1 MREYITLF
9 MNMKF
14 NLKKYITK
22 LANKV
27 KVIYFSDLSKNSK
40 INFIKQVSN
49 DDRKYV
55 DLTDPALRVIANEEP
70 VLFFQRFAPP
80 VLIDNIQYAPDLVPV
95 IKDYVLH
102 NGKPGDVWLIA
113 PKEYAEKL
121 SAIFAELG
129 DKFACLELC
138 GLSSAEIDGRENT
151 PFVPEMGALVGRMQ
165 NAVPH
170 DVVEIYERIW
180 RGDKPAMYN
189 EGADWQSYYAR
200 LVQDILQRDIRNF
213 VQLNDEMKFY
223 RFLCAAASQT
233 AKLLNY
239 AVMAK
244 ETGIS
249 IPTAKQW
256 LGILE
261 KMGLVY
267 LLQPAAFDGVKYV
280 VKTPK
285 LYFTDTGLAA
295 YLLRW
300 NTAEALEMGA
310 MSAEFFETWVIG
322 EVYKSYAGA
331 GEKAPLYY
339 YRNFN
344 GKEIELLI
352 LQNGVLYPCVIAKS
366 AQPQKMYKRF
376 NIVNPAFAACADVQ
390 IAGGSVICLAPEFG
404 TDAKNILYIP
414 AWMI

>member
-1 MREYITLF
+1 MYEYKNIKR
-9 MNMKF
+9 NYNCKF
-14 NLKKYITK
+14 YNEFLIILCTGI
-22 LANKV
+22 NKIG
-27 KVIYFSDLSKNSK
+27 KTT
-40 INFIKQVSN
+40 FIKQLAN
-49 DDRKYV
+49 ANRKYV
-55 DLTDPALRVIANEEP
+55 DLSEP
-70 VLFFQRFAPP
+70 VMRGMASSETVLFLQRYAPP

-102 NGKPGDVWLIA
+102 NGKPGDFWLIA
-113 PKEYAEKL
+113 PKEYADKL

-138 GLSSAEIDGRENT
+138 GLSSAEIDGREST
-151 PFVPEMGALVGRMQ
+151 PFLPEMGALAGRMQ
-165 NAVPH
+165 NTVPH

-189 EGADWQSYYAR
+189 EGVDWQSYYAR

-261 KMGLVY
+261 KMGIVY
-267 LLQPAAFDGVKYV
+267 LLQPAAFSGVKYV

-300 NTAEALEMGA
+300 NTADALELGA

-322 EVYKSYAGA
+322 EVYKSFANSA
-331 GEKAPLYY
+331 QKAPLYY

-344 GKEIELLI
+344 GKEVELLI
-352 LQNGVLYPCVIAKS
+352 LHNGVLYPCVISKS
-366 AQPQKMYKRF
+366 AQVQKMYKRF
-376 NIVNPAFAACADVQ
+376 NIIEAAFGGCTEVKTAT
-390 IAGGSVICLAPEFG
+390 GSVICLVPEFG
-404 TDAKNILYIP
+404 MDKNNIMYIP

>member
-1 MREYITLF
+1 MKRCIENTFRELNNEKLLLLLEDQRQSGKTTF
-9 MNMKF
+9 
-14 NLKKYITK
+14 LKK
-22 LANKV
+22 LA
-27 KVIYFSDLSKNSK
+27 SP
-40 INFIKQVSN
+40 
-49 DDRKYV
+49 DRKYA
-55 DLTDPALRVIANEEP
+55 DLAEPALRSVANEEP
-70 VLFFQRFAPP
+70 VLFLQRYAPP
-80 VLIDNIQYAPDLVPV
+80 MLIDNIQYAPELVPL
-95 IKDYVLH
+95 IKDYALKH
-102 NGKPGDVWLIA
+102 GKPGDFWLIA
-113 PKEYAEKL
+113 PKEDAETVT
-121 SAIFAELG
+121 AIMQELG

-138 GLSSAEIDGRENT
+138 GLSSAELDGRENT
-151 PFVPEMGALVGRMQ
+151 PFIPDMQLLASRMQ
-165 NAVPH
+165 NPVPH
-170 DVVEIYERIW
+170 SVVEIYERIW
-180 RGDKPAMYN
+180 RGSKPAMYN
-189 EGADWQSYYAR
+189 EGADWQAFYAK
-200 LVQDILQRDIRNF
+200 LVQDILQRDIRKF

-261 KMGLVY
+261 KMGIVY
-267 LLQPAAFDGVKYV
+267 LLQPAAFSGVKYV

-300 NTAEALEMGA
+300 NTADALELGA

-322 EVYKSYAGA
+322 EVYKSFANSA
-331 GEKAPLYY
+331 QKAPLYY

-344 GKEIELLI
+344 GKEVELLI
-352 LQNGVLYPCVIAKS
+352 LHNGVLYPCVISKS
-366 AQPQKMYKRF
+366 AQVQKMYKRF
-376 NIVNPAFAACADVQ
+376 NIIEAAFGGCTEVKTAT
-390 IAGGSVICLAPEFG
+390 GSVICLVPEFG
-404 TDAKNILYIP
+404 MDKNNIMYIP

>member
-1 MREYITLF
+1 MIKRNISNAILQLNNRVTIFLLIGSALTS
-9 MNMKF
+9 KTAL
-14 NLKKYITK
+14 LKQ
-22 LANKV
+22 
-27 KVIYFSDLSKNSK
+27 LSSK
-40 INFIKQVSN
+40 
-49 DDRKYV
+49 DRNYL
-55 DLTDPALRVIANEEP
+55 DLTEPALRSMANEEP
-70 VLFFQRFAPP
+70 VLFLQRYSPP
-80 VLIDNIQYAPDLVPV
+80 VLIDNIQYAPELVPV

-102 NGKPGDVWLIA
+102 SGKPGDFWLIA
-113 PKEYAEKL
+113 PKEYSEEL
-121 SAIFAELG
+121 CSIFAEFG
-129 DKFACLELC
+129 DKFASFELC
-138 GLSSAEIDGRENT
+138 GLSSAELDGRESA
-151 PFVPEMGALVGRMQ
+151 PFIPDMQLLAGRMQ
-165 NAVPH
+165 NPVPH
-170 DVVEIYERIW
+170 SVVEIYERIW

-189 EGADWQSYYAR
+189 EGADWQVFYAK
-200 LVQDILQRDIRNF
+200 LVQDILQRDIRKF
-213 VQLNDEMKFY
+213 IQLNDEMKFY

-261 KMGLVY
+261 KMGIVY
-267 LLQPAAFDGVKYV
+267 LLQPAAFNGVKYV

-300 NTAEALEMGA
+300 NTADALELGA

-322 EVYKSYAGA
+322 EVYKSFANSA
-331 GEKAPLYY
+331 QKAPLYY

-344 GKEIELLI
+344 GKEVELLI
-352 LQNGVLYPCVIAKS
+352 LHNGVLYPCVISKS
-366 AQPQKMYKRF
+366 AQVQKMYKRF
-376 NIVNPAFAACADVQ
+376 NIIEAAFGSCTEVKTAT
-390 IAGGSVICLAPEFG
+390 GSVICLVPEFG
-404 TDAKNILYIP
+404 MDKNNIMYIP

>member
-1 MREYITLF
+1 MFKRDLEKPILKLNNKSVVLALF
-9 MNMKF
+9 CLAHFGKTTF
-14 NLKKYITK
+14 LKQ
-22 LANKV
+22 LADTN
-27 KVIYFSDLSKNSK
+27 
-40 INFIKQVSN
+40 
-49 DDRKYV
+49 RKYV
-55 DLTDPALRVIANEEP
+55 DLTEPTMRVMAKEEP
-70 VLFFQRFAPP
+70 VLFLQRYFPP
-80 VLIDNIQYAPDLVPV
+80 VLIDNLQYAPELVPV

-102 NGKPGDVWLIA
+102 NGKPGDFWLIA
-113 PKEYAEKL
+113 PKEYSEEL
-121 SAIFAELG
+121 SSIFAELG
-129 DKFACLELC
+129 DKFASFELC
-138 GLSSAEIDGRENT
+138 GLSSAEIDGRKST
-151 PFVPEMGALVGRMQ
+151 PFVPEMGALAERMQ
-165 NAVPH
+165 NAVAH
-170 DVVEIYERIW
+170 SVVEIYERIW
-180 RGDKPAMYN
+180 CGDKPALYN
-189 EGADWQSYYAR
+189 EGTDWQSYYAK

-261 KMGLVY
+261 KMGIVY
-267 LLQPAAFDGVKYV
+267 LLQPAAFEGVKYV

-285 LYFTDTGLAA
+285 MYFTDTGLAA

-300 NTAEALEMGA
+300 NTADALEMGT
-310 MSAEFFETWVIG
+310 MSAEFFETWVIN
-322 EVYKSYAGA
+322 EVYKSYAA
-331 GEKAPLYY
+331 SGEKAPLYY

-344 GKEIELLI
+344 GKEMELLI
-352 LQNGVLYPCVIAKS
+352 LHNGVLYPCVIAKS

-376 NIVNPAFAACADVQ
+376 NIVNPAFAACVDVSVG
-390 IAGGSVICLAPEFG
+390 GGSVICLVPEFG
-404 TDAKNILYIP
+404 IDKNNIMYIP

>member
-1 MREYITLF
+1 MY
-9 MNMKF
+9 
-14 NLKKYITK
+14 
-22 LANKV
+22 
-27 KVIYFSDLSKNSK
+27 
-40 INFIKQVSN
+40 IKQFNFEQILKRNKNAEIFVLVGTSQSGKTTFLKQLASA
-49 DDRKYV
+49 DRKYA
-55 DLTDPALRVIANEEP
+55 DLAEPAMRSVANEEP
-70 VLFFQRFAPP
+70 VLFLQRYAPP
-80 VLIDNIQYAPDLVPV
+80 VLIDNIQYAPELVPV
-95 IKDYVLH
+95 IKDYVQRH
-102 NGKPGDVWLIA
+102 GKPGDFWLIA
-113 PKEYAEKL
+113 PKEDAETIT
-121 SAIFAELG
+121 AIMQELG

-138 GLSSAEIDGRENT
+138 GLSSAELDGREST
-151 PFVPEMGALVGRMQ
+151 PFIPDMQLLASRMQ
-165 NAVPH
+165 NLVPH
-170 DVVEIYERIW
+170 SVVEIYERIW
-180 RGDKPAMYN
+180 RGSKPAMYN
-189 EGADWQSYYAR
+189 KGADWQAYYAK
-200 LVQDILQRDIRNF
+200 LVQDILQRDIRKF

-261 KMGLVY
+261 RMGIVY
-267 LLQPAAFDGVKYV
+267 LLQPAAFNGVKYV

-285 LYFTDTGLAA
+285 LYFTDTGMAA

-300 NTAEALEMGA
+300 NSSDALELGA

-322 EVYKSYAGA
+322 EVYKSYAAA
-331 GEKAPLYY
+331 GQKAPLYY

-352 LQNGVLYPCVIAKS
+352 LHNGVLYPVVITKS

-376 NIVNPAFAACADVQ
+376 NIVNPAFAACADAKVG
-390 IAGGSVICLAPEFG
+390 GGSVICLAPEFG
-404 TDAKNILYIP
+404 TDAKSILYIP

>member
-1 MREYITLF
+1 MRS
-9 MNMKF
+9 
-14 NLKKYITK
+14 
-22 LANKV
+22 V
-27 KVIYFSDLSKNSK
+27 
-40 INFIKQVSN
+40 
-49 DDRKYV
+49 
-55 DLTDPALRVIANEEP
+55 ANEEP
-70 VLFFQRFAPP
+70 VLFLQRYVPP
-80 VLIDNIQYAPDLVPV
+80 VLIDNIQYAPELVPV
-95 IKDYVLH
+95 IKDYVLKH
-102 NGKPGDVWLIA
+102 GKPGDFWLIA
-113 PKEYAEKL
+113 PKEYSEAL
-121 SAIFAELG
+121 SSIFAELG
-129 DKFACLELC
+129 DKFACMELC
-138 GLSSAEIDGRENT
+138 GLSSAELDGREST
-151 PFVPEMGALVGRMQ
+151 PFVSEMGALAGRMQ

-170 DVVEIYERIW
+170 SVVEIYERIW
-180 RGDKPAMYN
+180 RGDKPALYN
-189 EGADWQSYYAR
+189 EGTDWQAYYAK
-200 LVQDILQRDIRNF
+200 LVQDILQRDIRKF

-261 KMGLVY
+261 RMGIVY
-267 LLQPAAFDGVKYV
+267 LLQPAAFNGVKYV

-300 NTAEALEMGA
+300 NTADALEFGA

-322 EVYKSYAGA
+322 EVYKSFANSGQ
-331 GEKAPLYY
+331 KAPLYY

-344 GKEIELLI
+344 GKEVELLI
-352 LQNGVLYPCVIAKS
+352 LHNGVLYPCVISKS
-366 AQPQKMYKRF
+366 AQVQKMYKRF
-376 NIVNPAFAACADVQ
+376 NIIEAAFGGCTEVKTAT
-390 IAGGSVICLAPEFG
+390 GSVICLVPEFG
-404 TDAKNILYIP
+404 IDKNNIMYIP

>member
-1 MREYITLF
+1 MYIKRNMDSIIKKNNSFCLIVLLASTWQAGKTRILNTL
-9 MNMKF
+9 
-14 NLKKYITK
+14 L
-22 LANKV
+22 
-27 KVIYFSDLSKNSK
+27 
-40 INFIKQVSN
+40 SN
-49 DDRKYV
+49 DNRYL
-55 DLTDPALRVIANEEP
+55 DLTDPALRVMANEEP
-70 VLFFQRFAPP
+70 VLFLQRFAPP
-80 VLIDNIQYAPDLVPV
+80 VLIDNIQYAPELVPV
-95 IKDYVLH
+95 IKDYVLRS
-102 NGKPGDVWLIA
+102 GKPGDFWLIA
-113 PKEYAEKL
+113 PKEYSEEL
-121 SAIFAELG
+121 STIFAELG

-138 GLSSAEIDGRENT
+138 GLSSAEIDGREST
-151 PFVPEMGALVGRMQ
+151 PFVPEMGALAGRMR

-170 DVVEIYERIW
+170 DVLELYARIW

-189 EGADWQSYYAR
+189 EGAEWQAYYAK

-239 AVMAK
+239 AAMAK

-267 LLQPAAFDGVKYV
+267 LLQPAAFEGVKYV

-285 LYFTDTGLAA
+285 LYFTDTGMAA

-300 NTAEALEMGA
+300 NSSDALELGA

-322 EVYKSYAGA
+322 EVYKSYAAA
-331 GEKAPLYY
+331 GQKAPLYY

-344 GKEIELLI
+344 GKEVELLI
-352 LQNGVLYPCVIAKS
+352 LHNGVLYPCVISKS
-366 AQPQKMYKRF
+366 AQVQKMYKRF
-376 NIVNPAFAACADVQ
+376 NIIEAAFGGCTEVKK
-390 IAGGSVICLAPEFG
+390 AGGSVICLVPEFG
-404 TDAKNILYIP
+404 IDKNNIMYIP

>member
-1 MREYITLF
+1 MYKRNLK
-9 MNMKF
+9 NQVLKF
-14 NLKKYITK
+14 NILKFILILTDSIKEGKTTFLK
-22 LANKV
+22 QLADAN
-27 KVIYFSDLSKNSK
+27 
-40 INFIKQVSN
+40 
-49 DDRKYV
+49 RKYA
-55 DLTDPALRVIANEEP
+55 DLAEPALRNMAKEEP
-70 VLFFQRFAPP
+70 VLFLQRYAPP
-80 VLIDNIQYAPDLVPV
+80 VLIDNIQYAPELVPV

-102 NGKPGDVWLIA
+102 NGKPGDFWLIA
-113 PKEYAEKL
+113 PKEYSEAL
-121 SAIFAELG
+121 SSIFAELG

-138 GLSSAEIDGRENT
+138 GLSSAELDGREST
-151 PFVPEMGALVGRMQ
+151 LFVPEMGALAGRMQ

-170 DVVEIYERIW
+170 SVVEIYERIW
-180 RGDKPAMYN
+180 RGDKPALYN
-189 EGADWQSYYAR
+189 EGTDWQAYYAK

-244 ETGIS
+244 ETDIS

-261 KMGLVY
+261 KMGIVY
-267 LLQPAAFDGVKYV
+267 LLQPAVFEGVKYV

-285 LYFTDTGLAA
+285 MYFTDTGLAA

-300 NTAEALEMGA
+300 NTSDALEMGA
-310 MSAEFFETWVIG
+310 MSAEFLETWVIN
-322 EVYKSYAGA
+322 EVYKSYAA
-331 GEKAPLYY
+331 SGEKAPLYY

-352 LQNGVLYPCVIAKS
+352 LHNGVLYPCVIAKS

-376 NIVNPAFAACADVQ
+376 NIVNPAFAACADVS
-390 IAGGSVICLAPEFG
+390 IGGGSVICLVPEFG
-404 TDAKNILYIP
+404 IDKNNIMYIP

>member
-1 MREYITLF
+1 MKRCIENTFRELNNEKLLLLLEDQRQSGKTTL
-9 MNMKF
+9 
-14 NLKKYITK
+14 LKQ
-22 LANKV
+22 LALPN
-27 KVIYFSDLSKNSK
+27 
-40 INFIKQVSN
+40 
-49 DDRKYV
+49 RKYA
-55 DLTDPALRVIANEEP
+55 DLAEPALRSMANEEP
-70 VLFFQRFAPP
+70 VLFLQRYASP
-80 VLIDNIQYAPDLVPV
+80 VLIDNIQYAPELVPL
-95 IKDYVLH
+95 IKDYALKH
-102 NGKPGDVWLIA
+102 GKPGDFWLIA
-113 PKEYAEKL
+113 PKEDAETIT
-121 SAIFAELG
+121 AIMQELG

-138 GLSSAEIDGRENT
+138 GLSSAELDGREST
-151 PFVPEMGALVGRMQ
+151 PFIPDMQLLAGRMQ
-165 NAVPH
+165 NPVPH
-170 DVVEIYERIW
+170 SVVEIYERIW
-180 RGDKPAMYN
+180 RGSKPAMYN
-189 EGADWQSYYAR
+189 ECADWQAYYAK
-200 LVQDILQRDIRNF
+200 LVQDILQRDIRKF

-244 ETGIS
+244 ETGIT

-256 LGILE
+256 LSILE
-261 KMGLVY
+261 RMGIVY
-267 LLQPAAFDGVKYV
+267 LLQPAAFSGVKYV

-300 NTAEALEMGA
+300 NTADALELGA

-322 EVYKSYAGA
+322 EVYKSFANSGQ
-331 GEKAPLYY
+331 KAPLYY

-344 GKEIELLI
+344 GKEVELLI
-352 LQNGVLYPCVIAKS
+352 LYNGVLYPCVISKS

-376 NIVNPAFAACADVQ
+376 NIVNPAFAACADVS
-390 IAGGSVICLAPEFG
+390 IGGGSVICLAPEFG

>member
-1 MREYITLF
+1 MQKQI
-9 MNMKF
+9 F
-14 NLKKYITK
+14 NNKTFKLNKIANVIIFTGSIHSGKTTFLKQ
-22 LANKV
+22 LADVN
-27 KVIYFSDLSKNSK
+27 
-40 INFIKQVSN
+40 
-49 DDRKYV
+49 RKYA
-55 DLTDPALRVIANEEP
+55 DLAEPALRSMANEEP
-70 VLFFQRFAPP
+70 VLFLQRYAPP
-80 VLIDNIQYAPDLVPV
+80 VLIDNIQYAPELVTV

-102 NGKPGDVWLIA
+102 NGKPGDFWLIA
-113 PKEYAEKL
+113 PKEYSEAL
-121 SAIFAELG
+121 SSIFAELG
-129 DKFACLELC
+129 DKFACMELC
-138 GLSSAEIDGRENT
+138 GLSSAELDGREST
-151 PFVPEMGALVGRMQ
+151 PFVSEMGALAGRMQ

-170 DVVEIYERIW
+170 SVVEIYERIW
-180 RGDKPAMYN
+180 RGDKPALYN
-189 EGADWQSYYAR
+189 EGTEWQAYYAK

-261 KMGLVY
+261 KIGIVY
-267 LLQPAAFDGVKYV
+267 LLQPAAFEGVKYV

-285 LYFTDTGLAA
+285 MYFTDTGLAA

-300 NTAEALEMGA
+300 NTADALEMGA
-310 MSAEFFETWVIG
+310 MSAEFFETWVIN
-322 EVYKSYAGA
+322 EVYKSYAA
-331 GEKAPLYY
+331 SGEKAPLYY

-352 LQNGVLYPCVIAKS
+352 LHNGVLYPCVIAKS

-376 NIVNPAFAACADVQ
+376 NIVNPAFAACADVS
-390 IAGGSVICLAPEFG
+390 IGGGSVICLAPEFG

-414 AWMI
+414 AWTI

>member
-1 MREYITLF
+1 MFTRSLTNQILQ
-9 MNMKF
+9 F
-14 NLKKYITK
+14 NNESEVSFLKGVTQSGKTTFLK
-22 LANKV
+22 SFA
-27 KVIYFSDLSKNSK
+27 SP
-40 INFIKQVSN
+40 
-49 DDRKYV
+49 DRKYA
-55 DLTDPALRVIANEEP
+55 DLAEPAMRSMANEES
-70 VLFFQRFAPP
+70 VLFLQRYAPP
-80 VLIDNIQYAPDLVPV
+80 VLIDNIQYAPELVPV
-95 IKDYVLH
+95 IKDYVLKH
-102 NGKPGDVWLIA
+102 GKPGDFWLIA
-113 PKEYAEKL
+113 PKEDVETIT
-121 SAIFAELG
+121 AIMQELG

-138 GLSSAEIDGRENT
+138 GLSSAELDGREST
-151 PFVPEMGALVGRMQ
+151 PFIPDMQLLAGRMQ
-165 NAVPH
+165 NPVPH
-170 DVVEIYERIW
+170 SVVEIYERIW
-180 RGDKPAMYN
+180 CGDKPAMYN
-189 EGADWQSYYAR
+189 EGADWQAFYAK
-200 LVQDILQRDIRNF
+200 LVQDILQRDIRKF

-249 IPTAKQW
+249 IPTAKRW

-267 LLQPAAFDGVKYV
+267 LLQPAAFNGVKYV

-300 NTAEALEMGA
+300 NTADALELGA
-310 MSAEFFETWVIG
+310 MSAAFFETWVIG
-322 EVYKSYAGA
+322 EVYKSFANS

-344 GKEIELLI
+344 GKEVELLI
-352 LQNGVLYPCVIAKS
+352 WHNGVLYPCVISKS
-366 AQPQKMYKRF
+366 AQVQKMYKRF
-376 NIVNPAFAACADVQ
+376 NIIEAAFGGCTGVKTA
-390 IAGGSVICLAPEFG
+390 IGSVICLVPEFG
-404 TDAKNILYIP
+404 MDKNNIMYIP

>member
-1 MREYITLF
+1 MFTRSLTKQILQLNNEEEVFFFKGVTQSGKTTFL
-9 MNMKF
+9 K
-14 NLKKYITK
+14 NL
-22 LANKV
+22 A
-27 KVIYFSDLSKNSK
+27 SP
-40 INFIKQVSN
+40 
-49 DDRKYV
+49 DRKYA
-55 DLTDPALRVIANEEP
+55 DLAVPALRSMANEEP
-70 VLFFQRFAPP
+70 VLFLQRYAPP
-80 VLIDNIQYAPDLVPV
+80 VLIDNIQYAPELVPV
-95 IKDYVLH
+95 IKDYALKH
-102 NGKPGDVWLIA
+102 GKAGDFWLIA
-113 PKEYAEKL
+113 PKEDAETIT
-121 SAIFAELG
+121 AIMQELG

-138 GLSSAEIDGRENT
+138 GLSSAELDGRESA
-151 PFVPEMGALVGRMQ
+151 PFIPDMQMLAGRMQ
-165 NAVPH
+165 NPVPRS
-170 DVVEIYERIW
+170 VVEIYERIW

-189 EGADWQSYYAR
+189 EGADWQVFYAK
-200 LVQDILQRDIRNF
+200 LVQDILQRDIRKF

-261 KMGLVY
+261 RMGLVY
-267 LLQPAAFDGVKYV
+267 LLQPAAFSGVKYV

-300 NTAEALEMGA
+300 NTADALELGA

-322 EVYKSYAGA
+322 EVYKSFANSA
-331 GEKAPLYY
+331 QKAPLYY

-344 GKEIELLI
+344 GKEVELLI
-352 LQNGVLYPCVIAKS
+352 LHNGVLYPCVISKS
-366 AQPQKMYKRF
+366 AQVQKMYKRF
-376 NIVNPAFAACADVQ
+376 NIIEAAFSGCTEVKTAV
-390 IAGGSVICLAPEFG
+390 GSVICLVPEFG
-404 TDAKNILYIP
+404 IDKNNIMYVP

>member
-1 MREYITLF
+1 MIKRNINNTILQLNNRVTIF
-9 MNMKF
+9 LLVGSALTGKKVL
-14 NLKKYITK
+14 LKQ
-22 LANKV
+22 
-27 KVIYFSDLSKNSK
+27 LSTRG
-40 INFIKQVSN
+40 
-49 DDRKYV
+49 RKYL
-55 DLTDPALRVIANEEP
+55 DLTDPVLRSVANEEP
-70 VLFFQRFAPP
+70 VLFLQRYVPP
-80 VLIDNIQYAPDLVPV
+80 VLIDNIQYAPELVPV
-95 IKDYVLH
+95 IKDYVLKH
-102 NGKPGDVWLIA
+102 GKPGDFWLIA
-113 PKEYAEKL
+113 PKEDAETIT
-121 SAIFAELG
+121 AIMQELG

-138 GLSSAEIDGRENT
+138 GLSSAELDGREST
-151 PFVPEMGALVGRMQ
+151 PFIPDMQLLAGRMQ
-165 NAVPH
+165 NPVPH
-170 DVVEIYERIW
+170 SVVEIYERIW
-180 RGDKPAMYN
+180 RGSKPAMYN
-189 EGADWQSYYAR
+189 EGADWQAFYAK
-200 LVQDILQRDIRNF
+200 LVQDILQRDIRKF

-261 KMGLVY
+261 RMGIVY
-267 LLQPAAFDGVKYV
+267 LLQPAAFNGVKYV

-300 NTAEALEMGA
+300 NTADALELGA

-322 EVYKSYAGA
+322 EVYKSFANSA
-331 GEKAPLYY
+331 QKAPLYY

-344 GKEIELLI
+344 GKEVELLI
-352 LQNGVLYPCVIAKS
+352 LHNGVLYPCVISKS
-366 AQPQKMYKRF
+366 AQVQKMYKRF
-376 NIVNPAFAACADVQ
+376 NIIEAAFGGCTEVKTAT
-390 IAGGSVICLAPEFG
+390 GSVICLVPEFG
-404 TDAKNILYIP
+404 IDKNNIMYIP

>member
-1 MREYITLF
+1 MKRCIENTFRELNNEKLLLLLEDQRQSGKTTF
-9 MNMKF
+9 
-14 NLKKYITK
+14 LKK
-22 LANKV
+22 LASPN
-27 KVIYFSDLSKNSK
+27 
-40 INFIKQVSN
+40 
-49 DDRKYV
+49 RKYA
-55 DLTDPALRVIANEEP
+55 DLAEPALRSMANEEP
-70 VLFFQRFAPP
+70 VLFLQRYVPP
-80 VLIDNIQYAPDLVPV
+80 VLIDNIQYAPELVPV
-95 IKDYVLH
+95 IKDYVFH
-102 NGKPGDVWLIA
+102 NGKPGDFWLIA
-113 PKEYAEKL
+113 PKEYSEEL
-121 SAIFAELG
+121 SSIFAELG

-138 GLSSAEIDGRENT
+138 GLSSAELDGREST
-151 PFVPEMGALVGRMQ
+151 PFVPELGALAGRMQ

-170 DVVEIYERIW
+170 SVVEIYERIW

-189 EGADWQSYYAR
+189 EGADWQAFYGK
-200 LVQDILQRDIRNF
+200 LVQDILQRDIRKL

-261 KMGLVY
+261 KMGIVY
-267 LLQPAAFDGVKYV
+267 LLQPSAFSGVKYV

-285 LYFTDTGLAA
+285 LYFADTGLAA

-300 NTAEALEMGA
+300 NTADALELGA

-322 EVYKSYAGA
+322 EVYKSFANSA
-331 GEKAPLYY
+331 QKAPLYY

-344 GKEIELLI
+344 GKEVELLI
-352 LQNGVLYPCVIAKS
+352 LHNGVLYPCVISKS
-366 AQPQKMYKRF
+366 AQVQKMYKRF
-376 NIVNPAFAACADVQ
+376 NIIEAAFGGCTEVKTAA
-390 IAGGSVICLAPEFG
+390 GSVICLVREFG
-404 TDAKNILYIP
+404 MDKNSIMYIP
-414 AWMI
+414 TWMI

>member
-1 MREYITLF
+1 MFTRSLTKQILQLNNEAEVFFFKGVTQSGKTTL
-9 MNMKF
+9 
-14 NLKKYITK
+14 LKQ
-22 LANKV
+22 LA
-27 KVIYFSDLSKNSK
+27 LP
-40 INFIKQVSN
+40 
-49 DDRKYV
+49 DRKYA
-55 DLTDPALRVIANEEP
+55 DLAEPAMRSMANEEP
-70 VLFFQRFAPP
+70 VLFLQRYAPP
-80 VLIDNIQYAPDLVPV
+80 VLIDNIQYASELVPV
-95 IKDYVLH
+95 IKDYALKH
-102 NGKPGDVWLIA
+102 GKPGDFWLIA
-113 PKEYAEKL
+113 PKEDAETVT
-121 SAIFAELG
+121 AIMKELG

-138 GLSSAEIDGRENT
+138 GLSSAELDGRESA
-151 PFVPEMGALVGRMQ
+151 PFIPDMQLLAGRMQ
-165 NAVPH
+165 NPVPH
-170 DVVEIYERIW
+170 SVVEIYERIW

-189 EGADWQSYYAR
+189 EGADWQAFYAK
-200 LVQDILQRDIRNF
+200 LVQDILQRDIRKF

-223 RFLCAAASQT
+223 RFLCVSASQT

-261 KMGLVY
+261 RMGLVY
-267 LLQPAAFDGVKYV
+267 LLQPAAFSGVKYV

-300 NTAEALEMGA
+300 NTADALELGA

-322 EVYKSYAGA
+322 EVYKSFANSGQ
-331 GEKAPLYY
+331 KAPLYY

-344 GKEIELLI
+344 GKEVELLI
-352 LQNGVLYPCVIAKS
+352 LHNGVLYPCVISKS
-366 AQPQKMYKRF
+366 AQVQKMYKRF
-376 NIVNPAFAACADVQ
+376 NIIEAAFGSCTEVKTAA
-390 IAGGSVICLAPEFG
+390 GSVICLVPEFG
-404 TDAKNILYIP
+404 MDKNNIMYIP

>member
-1 MREYITLF
+1 MFKRSLTNQILQ
-9 MNMKF
+9 
-14 NLKKYITK
+14 L
-22 LANKV
+22 NKV
-27 KVIYFSDLSKNSK
+27 NAFFFTGPSQSGKTTLLKQLSDAN
-40 INFIKQVSN
+40 
-49 DDRKYV
+49 RKYA
-55 DLTDPALRVIANEEP
+55 DLAEPALRSMANEEP
-70 VLFFQRFAPP
+70 VLFLQRYVPP
-80 VLIDNIQYAPDLVPV
+80 VLIDNIQYAPELVPV
-95 IKDYVLH
+95 IKDYVFH
-102 NGKPGDVWLIA
+102 NGKPGDFWLIA
-113 PKEYAEKL
+113 PKEYSEEL
-121 SAIFAELG
+121 SSIFAELG

-138 GLSSAEIDGRENT
+138 GLSSAELDGREST
-151 PFVPEMGALVGRMQ
+151 PFVPELGALAGRMQ

-170 DVVEIYERIW
+170 SVVEIYERIW

-189 EGADWQSYYAR
+189 EGADWQAFYGK
-200 LVQDILQRDIRNF
+200 LVQDILQRDIRKF

-261 KMGLVY
+261 KMGIVY
-267 LLQPAAFDGVKYV
+267 LLQPSAFSGVKYV

-285 LYFTDTGLAA
+285 LYFADTGLAA

-300 NTAEALEMGA
+300 NTADALELGA

-322 EVYKSYAGA
+322 EVYKSFANSA
-331 GEKAPLYY
+331 QKAPLYY

-344 GKEIELLI
+344 GKEVELLI
-352 LQNGVLYPCVIAKS
+352 LHNGVLYPCVISKS
-366 AQPQKMYKRF
+366 AQVQKMYKRF
-376 NIVNPAFAACADVQ
+376 NIIEAAFGGCTEVKTAA
-390 IAGGSVICLAPEFG
+390 GSVICLVPEFG
-404 TDAKNILYIP
+404 MDKNSIMYIP
-414 AWMI
+414 TWMI

>member
-1 MREYITLF
+1 MYKRNLK
-9 MNMKF
+9 NQVLKF
-14 NLKKYITK
+14 NILKFILILTDSIKEGKTTFLK
-22 LANKV
+22 QLADAN
-27 KVIYFSDLSKNSK
+27 
-40 INFIKQVSN
+40 
-49 DDRKYV
+49 RKYA
-55 DLTDPALRVIANEEP
+55 DLAEPALRSMANEEP
-70 VLFFQRFAPP
+70 VLFLQRYAPP
-80 VLIDNIQYAPDLVPV
+80 VLIDNIQYAPELVTV

-102 NGKPGDVWLIA
+102 NGKPGDFWLIA
-113 PKEYAEKL
+113 PKEYSEAL
-121 SAIFAELG
+121 SSIFAELG
-129 DKFACLELC
+129 DKFACMELC
-138 GLSSAEIDGRENT
+138 GLSSAELDGREST
-151 PFVPEMGALVGRMQ
+151 PFVSEMGALAGRMQ

-170 DVVEIYERIW
+170 SVVEIYERIW
-180 RGDKPAMYN
+180 RGDKPALYN
-189 EGADWQSYYAR
+189 EGTDWQAYYAK

-261 KMGLVY
+261 KMGIVY
-267 LLQPAAFDGVKYV
+267 LLQPAVFEGVKYA

-285 LYFTDTGLAA
+285 MYFTDTGLAA

-300 NTAEALEMGA
+300 NTADALEMGA
-310 MSAEFFETWVIG
+310 MSAEFFETWVIN
-322 EVYKSYAGA
+322 EVYKSYAA
-331 GEKAPLYY
+331 SGEKAPLYY

-352 LQNGVLYPCVIAKS
+352 LHNGVLYPCVIAKS

-376 NIVNPAFAACADVQ
+376 NIVNPAFAACADVS
-390 IAGGSVICLAPEFG
+390 IGGGSVICLAPEFG

>member
-1 MREYITLF
+1 MIRY
-9 MNMKF
+9 F
-14 NLKKYITK
+14 NKIIKNRTNNKKVILLLAQRKSGKTTFLKK
-22 LANKV
+22 LA
-27 KVIYFSDLSKNSK
+27 SP
-40 INFIKQVSN
+40 
-49 DDRKYV
+49 DRKYT
-55 DLTDPALRVIANEEP
+55 DLAEPALRSMANEEP
-70 VLFFQRFAPP
+70 VLFLQRYAPP
-80 VLIDNIQYAPDLVPV
+80 VLIDNIQYAPELVPV
-95 IKDYVLH
+95 IKDYVLKH
-102 NGKPGDVWLIA
+102 GKPGDFWLIA
-113 PKEYAEKL
+113 PKEDAETIT
-121 SAIFAELG
+121 AIMQELG
-129 DKFACLELC
+129 DKFACMELC
-138 GLSSAEIDGRENT
+138 GLSSAELDDREST
-151 PFVPEMGALVGRMQ
+151 PFIPDMQLLASRMQ
-165 NAVPH
+165 NPVPH
-170 DVVEIYERIW
+170 SVVEIYERIW
-180 RGDKPAMYN
+180 RGSKPAMYN
-189 EGADWQSYYAR
+189 EGADWQAFYSK
-200 LVQDILQRDIRNF
+200 LVQDILQRDIRKF

-261 KMGLVY
+261 RMGIVY
-267 LLQPAAFDGVKYV
+267 LLQPAAFNGVKYV

-300 NTAEALEMGA
+300 NTADALELGA

-322 EVYKSYAGA
+322 EVYKSFANSA
-331 GEKAPLYY
+331 QKAPLYY

-344 GKEIELLI
+344 GKEVELLI
-352 LQNGVLYPCVIAKS
+352 WHNGVLYPCVIAKS

-376 NIVNPAFAACADVQ
+376 NIVNPAFAACVDVSVG
-390 IAGGSVICLAPEFG
+390 GGSVICLAPEFG

>member
-1 MREYITLF
+1 MIRKRNI
-9 MNMKF
+9 
-14 NLKKYITK
+14 KKQISK
-22 LANKV
+22 LNKV
-27 KVIYFSDLSKNSK
+27 LILLKGTFQSGKTTLLKNLAAP
-40 INFIKQVSN
+40 N
-49 DDRKYV
+49 RKYA
-55 DLTDPALRVIANEEP
+55 DLAEPAMRSMANEEP
-70 VLFFQRFAPP
+70 VLFLQRYAPP
-80 VLIDNIQYAPDLVPV
+80 VLIDNIQYAPELVPV
-95 IKDYVLH
+95 IKDYAQRH
-102 NGKPGDVWLIA
+102 GKPGDFWLIA
-113 PKEYAEKL
+113 PKEDAETIT
-121 SAIFAELG
+121 AIMQELG

-138 GLSSAEIDGRENT
+138 GLSSAELDGREST
-151 PFVPEMGALVGRMQ
+151 PFIPDMQLLAGRMQ
-165 NAVPH
+165 NLVPH
-170 DVVEIYERIW
+170 SVVEIYERVW
-180 RGDKPAMYN
+180 RGSKPAMYN
-189 EGADWQSYYAR
+189 EGADWQAFYAK
-200 LVQDILQRDIRNF
+200 LVQDILQRNIRKF
-213 VQLNDEMKFY
+213 IQLNDY

-267 LLQPAAFDGVKYV
+267 LLQSVAFNGVKYV

-300 NTAEALEMGA
+300 NTADALELGA

-322 EVYKSYAGA
+322 EVYKSFANSGQ
-331 GEKAPLYY
+331 KAPLYY

-344 GKEIELLI
+344 GKEVELLI
-352 LQNGVLYPCVIAKS
+352 LHNGVLYPCVISKS
-366 AQPQKMYKRF
+366 AQVQKMYKRF
-376 NIVNPAFAACADVQ
+376 NIIEAAFGGCTEVKTAA
-390 IAGGSVICLAPEFG
+390 GSVICLVPEFG
-404 TDAKNILYIP
+404 IDKNNIMYIP

>member
-1 MREYITLF
+1 MFTRSLTKQILQLNNEVKAFFLKGVNQSGKTTFL
-9 MNMKF
+9 K
-14 NLKKYITK
+14 NL
-22 LANKV
+22 A
-27 KVIYFSDLSKNSK
+27 SP
-40 INFIKQVSN
+40 
-49 DDRKYV
+49 DRKYA
-55 DLTDPALRVIANEEP
+55 DLAEPALRSMANEEP
-70 VLFFQRFAPP
+70 VLFLQRYSPP
-80 VLIDNIQYAPDLVPV
+80 VLIDNIQYALELVPV
-95 IKDYVLH
+95 IKDYALKH
-102 NGKPGDVWLIA
+102 GKPGDFLLIA
-113 PKEYAEKL
+113 PKEDAETIT
-121 SAIFAELG
+121 AIMQELG
-129 DKFACLELC
+129 DKFASLELC
-138 GLSSAEIDGRENT
+138 GLSSAELDGRERT
-151 PFVPEMGALVGRMQ
+151 PFIPDMQLLAGRMQ
-165 NAVPH
+165 NPVPH
-170 DVVEIYERIW
+170 SVVEIYERIW
-180 RGDKPAMYN
+180 RGSKPAMYN
-189 EGADWQSYYAR
+189 EGADWQTFYAK
-200 LVQDILQRDIRNF
+200 LVQDILQRDIRKF

-267 LLQPAAFDGVKYV
+267 LLQPAAFSGIKYV

-300 NTAEALEMGA
+300 NTADALELGA

-322 EVYKSYAGA
+322 EVYKSFANSGQ
-331 GEKAPLYY
+331 KAPLYY

-344 GKEIELLI
+344 GKEVELLI
-352 LQNGVLYPCVIAKS
+352 LHNGVLYPCVISKS
-366 AQPQKMYKRF
+366 AQVQKMYKRF
-376 NIVNPAFAACADVQ
+376 NIIEAAFGGCTEVKTAA
-390 IAGGSVICLAPEFG
+390 GSVICLVPEFG
-404 TDAKNILYIP
+404 MDKNSIMYIP

>member
-1 MREYITLF
+1 MKRCIENTFRELNNEKLLLLLEDQRQSGKTTFL
-9 MNMKF
+9 K
-14 NLKKYITK
+14 NL
-22 LANKV
+22 A
-27 KVIYFSDLSKNSK
+27 SP
-40 INFIKQVSN
+40 
-49 DDRKYV
+49 DRKYA
-55 DLTDPALRVIANEEP
+55 DLAELALRSMANEEP
-70 VLFFQRFAPP
+70 VLFLQRYAPP
-80 VLIDNIQYAPDLVPV
+80 VLIDNIQYAPELVPV
-95 IKDYVLH
+95 IKDYALKH
-102 NGKPGDVWLIA
+102 GKPGDFWLIA
-113 PKEYAEKL
+113 PKEDAETIT
-121 SAIFAELG
+121 AIMQELG

-138 GLSSAEIDGRENT
+138 GLSSAELDDREST
-151 PFVPEMGALVGRMQ
+151 PFIPDMQLLASRMQ
-165 NAVPH
+165 NPVPH
-170 DVVEIYERIW
+170 SVVEIYERIW
-180 RGDKPAMYN
+180 RGSKPAMYN
-189 EGADWQSYYAR
+189 EGVDWQAFYAK
-200 LVQDILQRDIRNF
+200 LVQDILQRDIRKF

-261 KMGLVY
+261 RMGLVY
-267 LLQPAAFDGVKYV
+267 LLQPAAFNGVKYV

-300 NTAEALEMGA
+300 NTADALELGA

-322 EVYKSYAGA
+322 EVYKSFANSA
-331 GEKAPLYY
+331 QKAPLYY

-344 GKEIELLI
+344 GKEVELLI
-352 LQNGVLYPCVIAKS
+352 LHNGVLYPCVISKS
-366 AQPQKMYKRF
+366 AQVQKMYKRF
-376 NIVNPAFAACADVQ
+376 NIIEAAFGGCTEVKTA
-390 IAGGSVICLAPEFG
+390 IGSVICLVPEFG
-404 TDAKNILYIP
+404 MDKNNIMYIP

>member
-1 MREYITLF
+1 M
-9 MNMKF
+9 
-14 NLKKYITK
+14 
-22 LANKV
+22 V
-27 KVIYFSDLSKNSK
+27 KRDLSKNFLQL
-40 INFIKQVSN
+40 NIKVEVFAFVGTSQSGKTTLFKQLVSPN
-49 DDRKYV
+49 RKYA
-55 DLTDPALRVIANEEP
+55 DLAEPALRSMANEEP
-70 VLFFQRFAPP
+70 VLFLQRYAPP
-80 VLIDNIQYAPDLVPV
+80 MLIDNIQYAPELVPV
-95 IKDYVLH
+95 IKDYALKH
-102 NGKPGDVWLIA
+102 GKPGDFWLIA
-113 PKEYAEKL
+113 SKEDAE
-121 SAIFAELG
+121 AITAIMQELG

-138 GLSSAEIDGRENT
+138 GLSSAELDGRERA
-151 PFVPEMGALVGRMQ
+151 PFIPDMQLLAGRMQ
-165 NAVPH
+165 NSVPH
-170 DVVEIYERIW
+170 SVVEIYERIW
-180 RGDKPAMYN
+180 RGSKPAMYN
-189 EGADWQSYYAR
+189 EGADWQAFYAK
-200 LVQDILQRDIRNF
+200 LVQDILQRDIRKF

-261 KMGLVY
+261 RMGIVY
-267 LLQPAAFDGVKYV
+267 LLQPAAFNDVKYV

-300 NTAEALEMGA
+300 NTADALELGA

-322 EVYKSYAGA
+322 EVYKSFANSGQ
-331 GEKAPLYY
+331 KAPLYY

-344 GKEIELLI
+344 GKEVELLI
-352 LQNGVLYPCVIAKS
+352 LHNGVLYPCVISKS
-366 AQPQKMYKRF
+366 AQVQKMYKRF
-376 NIVNPAFAACADVQ
+376 NIIEAAFGGCTEVKT
-390 IAGGSVICLAPEFG
+390 AGGSVICLVPEFG
-404 TDAKNILYIP
+404 IDKNNIMYVP

>member
-1 MREYITLF
+1 MFIRSLTKQILQ
-9 MNMKF
+9 F
-14 NLKKYITK
+14 NNEAEVSFLKGVTQSGKTTFLK
-22 LANKV
+22 SFASPN
-27 KVIYFSDLSKNSK
+27 
-40 INFIKQVSN
+40 
-49 DDRKYV
+49 RKYA
-55 DLTDPALRVIANEEP
+55 DLAEPALRSMANEEP
-70 VLFFQRFAPP
+70 VLFLQRYAPP
-80 VLIDNIQYAPDLVPV
+80 VLIDNIQYAPELVPL
-95 IKDYVLH
+95 IKDYALKH
-102 NGKPGDVWLIA
+102 GKPGDFWMIG
-113 PKEYAEKL
+113 PKEDAE
-121 SAIFAELG
+121 AITAIMQELG

-138 GLSSAEIDGRENT
+138 GLSSAELDGRKST
-151 PFVPEMGALVGRMQ
+151 PFIPDMQLLAGRMQ
-165 NAVPH
+165 NPVPH
-170 DVVEIYERIW
+170 SVVEIYERIW

-189 EGADWQSYYAR
+189 DGAEWHVFYAK
-200 LVQDILQRDIRNF
+200 LVQNILQRDIRKF

-267 LLQPAAFDGVKYV
+267 LLQPAAFSGVKYV

-300 NTAEALEMGA
+300 NAADALELGA
-310 MSAEFFETWVIG
+310 MSAEFFETWVVG
-322 EVYKSYAGA
+322 EVYKSFANSGQ
-331 GEKAPLYY
+331 KAQLYY

-344 GKEIELLI
+344 GKEVELLI
-352 LQNGVLYPCVIAKS
+352 LHNGVLYPCVISKS
-366 AQPQKMYKRF
+366 AQVQKMYKRF
-376 NIVNPAFAACADVQ
+376 NIIEAAFGGCTEVKTAY
-390 IAGGSVICLAPEFG
+390 GSVICLVPEFG
-404 TDAKNILYIP
+404 MDKNNIMYIP

>member
-1 MREYITLF
+1 MKRDFNKKFFELNRKIF
-9 MNMKF
+9 MILLTGPSQSGKTTF
-14 NLKKYITK
+14 LKQ
-22 LANKV
+22 LA
-27 KVIYFSDLSKNSK
+27 DAG
-40 INFIKQVSN
+40 
-49 DDRKYV
+49 RKYV
-55 DLTDPALRVIANEEP
+55 DLTDPALRAMANEEP
-70 VLFFQRFAPP
+70 VLFLQRCAPP
-80 VLIDNIQYAPDLVPV
+80 VLIDNVQYAPKLVPV
-95 IKDYVLH
+95 IKDYVLRS
-102 NGKPGDVWLIA
+102 GKPGDFWLIA

-129 DKFACLELC
+129 DRFACLELC
-138 GLSSAEIDGRENT
+138 GISSAEIDRREST
-151 PFVPEMGALVGRMQ
+151 PFVPEMGALAGRMQ
-165 NAVPH
+165 TAVPH
-170 DVVEIYERIW
+170 DVLELYARIW

-189 EGADWQSYYAR
+189 EGTDWQTYYAK

-239 AVMAK
+239 AAMAK
-244 ETGIS
+244 ETGIT

-267 LLQPAAFDGVKYV
+267 LLQPAAFEGVKYV

-285 LYFTDTGLAA
+285 LYFTDTGMAA

-300 NTAEALEMGA
+300 NSSDALELGA

-322 EVYKSYAGA
+322 EVYKSFANSA
-331 GEKAPLYY
+331 LKAPLYY

-344 GKEIELLI
+344 GKEVELLI
-352 LQNGVLYPCVIAKS
+352 LHNGVLYPCVISKS
-366 AQPQKMYKRF
+366 AQVQKMYKRF
-376 NIVNPAFAACADVQ
+376 NIIEAAFGGCTEVKTAS
-390 IAGGSVICLAPEFG
+390 GSVICLMPEFG
-404 TDAKNILYIP
+404 IDKNNIMYIP

>member
-1 MREYITLF
+1 MFTRSLTKQILQLNNEAEVFFFKGVTQSGKTTFL
-9 MNMKF
+9 K
-14 NLKKYITK
+14 NL
-22 LANKV
+22 
-27 KVIYFSDLSKNSK
+27 SSP
-40 INFIKQVSN
+40 
-49 DDRKYV
+49 DRKYA
-55 DLTDPALRVIANEEP
+55 DLAVPALRSMANEEP
-70 VLFFQRFAPP
+70 VLFLQRYAPP
-80 VLIDNIQYAPDLVPV
+80 VLIDNIQYAPELVPV
-95 IKDYVLH
+95 IKDYALKH
-102 NGKPGDVWLIA
+102 GKAGDFWLIA
-113 PKEYAEKL
+113 PKEDAETIT
-121 SAIFAELG
+121 AIMQELG

-138 GLSSAEIDGRENT
+138 GLSSAELDGRESA
-151 PFVPEMGALVGRMQ
+151 PFIPDMQMLAGRMQ
-165 NAVPH
+165 NPVPRS
-170 DVVEIYERIW
+170 VVEIYERIW

-189 EGADWQSYYAR
+189 EGADWQVFYAK
-200 LVQDILQRDIRNF
+200 LVQDILQRDIRKF

-261 KMGLVY
+261 RMGLVY
-267 LLQPAAFDGVKYV
+267 LLQPAAFSGVKYV

-300 NTAEALEMGA
+300 NTADALELGA

-322 EVYKSYAGA
+322 EVYKSFANSA
-331 GEKAPLYY
+331 QKAPLYY

-344 GKEIELLI
+344 GKEVELLI
-352 LQNGVLYPCVIAKS
+352 LHNGVLYPCVISKS
-366 AQPQKMYKRF
+366 AQVQKMYKRF
-376 NIVNPAFAACADVQ
+376 NIIEAAFGDCTEVKTVA
-390 IAGGSVICLAPEFG
+390 GSVICLAPEFG
-404 TDAKNILYIP
+404 MDKNNIMYIP